1 LIGSLIYLTNTR
13 PNLSY
18 VVSILLRFMQEPRDN
33 HWNQPKEFLDI
44 SKEQKILVFFTQRL
58 KFLYLVDILMPTLL
72 GVLMIEHQH
81 QVI

>member
-1 LIGSLIYLTNTR
+1 
-13 PNLSY
+13 
-18 VVSILLRFMQEPRDN
+18 M
-33 HWNQPKEFLDI
+33 HPKEFFDI

-58 KFLYLVDILMPTLL
+58 KLLYLVDISMPTFP